1 MNKLFFLLLIILT
14 RNRLPLLVASSLFC
28 CKRSNIFK
36 HHSNAIKSIHSFQI
50 ASRTVQMNL
59 SECVC
64 VCVCTTLLIGKAE
77 MISINQSI
85 REKLKTLPLYFFWNL
100 NRSSH
105 WEEPIQSKAPNDII
119 LLIIQMCW
127 SIHQTPPSATV
138 TIDRTIG
145 FLQLL
150 QFIVILLFLFLFFVF
165 GELSLRDH
173 GVWA

>member
-1 MNKLFFLLLIILT
+1 M
-14 RNRLPLLVASSLFC
+14 
-28 CKRSNIFK
+28 
-36 HHSNAIKSIHSFQI
+36 
-50 ASRTVQMNL
+50 
-59 SECVC
+59 
-64 VCVCTTLLIGKAE
+64 CVCTTLLIGKAE

-145 FLQLL
+145 FLQ
-150 QFIVILLFLFLFFVF
+150 FIVILLFLFLFCFLENYPYVIMVF
-165 GELSLRDH
+165 GLKAVMFGLRGRMVGDCVCSVKDGLSPLGQSEWKPLNLSFISGSL
-173 GVWA
+173 GVYRVSSVN